1 MDRWFARRVVALA
14 ALALMAACADRES
27 SAAGD
32 TAAAD
37 TPSDSAVPAELAE
50 RAREAASALG
60 AGLQSR
66 LFAALESG
74 GPELAVT
81 VCADSAQRWSAE
93 HASEGVYL
101 RRVSLRTR
109 NPENRPDAIEER
121 LLHEMDSL
129 HRAGSL
135 PSEMVR
141 WATDASGQRVVQYA
155 RPILVAQPCLTCHGE
170 RSELAPAVRSLL
182 ADRYPDDSA
191 VGYSVGDLRGM
202 ITVRV
207 TP

>member
-1 MDRWFARRVVALA
+1 MDHWLARRVVALA

-27 SAAGD
+27 SATGD
-32 TAAAD
+32 TAATD
-37 TPSDSAVPAELAE
+37 TPLDSAVPAELAE

-93 HASEGVYL
+93 HASEGVYV

-109 NPENRPDAIEER
+109 NPDNRPDALEQR
-121 LLHEMDSL
+121 LLRELDSL
-129 HRAGSL
+129 HRAGSVPTEL
-135 PSEMVR
+135 MR
-141 WATDASGQRVVQYA
+141 WEVVDGERVVQYA
-155 RPILVAQPCLTCHGE
+155 RPILVAQPCLTCHGP
-170 RSELAPAVRSLL
+170 RAELAPGVRSLI
-182 ADRYPDDSA
+182 AERYPADSA

-207 TP
+207 GR

>member
-1 MDRWFARRVVALA
+1 MLNAPATRLIVMLALA
-14 ALALMAACADRES
+14 SVSACADRDS
-27 SAAGD
+27 DTAGD
-32 TAAAD
+32 TSMVAATSD
-37 TPSDSAVPAELAE
+37 TAVPTELAD

-60 AGLQSR
+60 AGLQTR

-74 GPELAVT
+74 GPELGVA

-93 HASEGVYL
+93 HASEGLYL

-129 HRAGSL
+129 HRASSL

-141 WATDASGQRVVQYA
+141 WVTDASGQRVVQYA

-170 RSELAPAVRSLL
+170 RSELAPAVRALL